1 MIRKT
6 LGLVAAALLTA
17 AAARGGGEMVSYPSG
32 AETGAGYL
40 ASPSVVKGKKPGL
53 VVIQEWWGL
62 NSFVKKKADGFATQG
77 YVALAPDL
85 YRGKVTDDPDQ
96 AHQLMMALDPDRAL
110 ADLNAAVAYLRTRP
124 DVDAAK
130 IGAVGWCMGGGYS
143 LKLALE
149 EPTLA
154 GAVIYY
160 GRLVTDEKQIGSI
173 KVPLLGNF
181 GEKDQGPPP
190 EMVREFEKKA
200 RAAGKSVDLKIYPG
214 AGHGFASS
222 KDPKVFLPDAAA
234 DADKRTDAF
243 FERVLKGR

>member
-17 AAARGGGEMVSYPSG
+17 KAARGGGEMVSYQSG
-32 AETGAGYL
+32 AEMGAGYL
-40 ASPSVVKGKKPGL
+40 SSPSAVKGKKPGL

-110 ADLNAAVAYLRTRP
+110 ADLKAAVAYLRTRP

-160 GRLVTDEKQIGSI
+160 GRLVTDEKQIGSL

-222 KDPKVFLPDAAA
+222 KDPKVFQPDAAA